1 MVETKSTRPRIGFI
15 PSAIMKDVYID
26 FTETRPAVKA
36 AADSIAG
43 VLGEMGEV
51 ICPAVMENREDA
63 DHIRSELERA
73 DPDVLVYVA
82 FAYQQGATPLRV
94 LGRIDRPVIVW
105 NTQDLPRLPDDAT
118 FNQMWTNSG
127 LAGLGDICNALVRT
141 GKRFSVITSRK
152 DDAAARRRIF
162 DQCLAAA
169 VKRRLRETRIA
180 AVGRI
185 YEGMM
190 DFRVDEMRFHAE
202 IGPTIFPVDQN
213 FIAKA
218 MTKVSPERVAKK
230 LEGDKARFDADGVDE
245 KVLEHSVRVALAMED
260 VIVTEYR
267 ADALAQLDQ
276 SWSFDERVGCVPS
289 YGYLHL
295 NDMGV
300 PCTCERDVLTATA
313 MKIGQYASGEPTALV
328 EFFDMN
334 FDEGSVVLCHDSNGT
349 PALAE
354 KPGDVRLNTVP
365 LSLCPG
371 DWGEGVG
378 ADLAYPPGKLTMLSL
393 AAARTGWKMVAARGQ
408 ALDKPP
414 RSIGAPYMV
423 WRPESLPLGEWCE
436 KWLLAGPTH
445 HMAVWY
451 GDHLGVLEAL
461 AGMLGIEFQAV

>member
-1 MVETKSTRPRIGFI
+1 
-15 PSAIMKDVYID
+15 MKDVYID
-26 FTETRPAVKA
+26 FTETRGAVKA
-36 AADSIAG
+36 AADSIAAI
-43 VLGEMGEV
+43 LSEMGEV
-51 ICPAVMENREDA
+51 VCPAVMENRDDA
-63 DHIRSELERA
+63 DRIRAEFEKTG
-73 DPDVLVYVA
+73 PDVLVYVA

-94 LGRIDRPVIVW
+94 LGRLDRPVVIW
-105 NTQDLPRLPDDAT
+105 NTQDLPGLPDDAG

-127 LAGLGDICNALVRT
+127 LAGLGDICNALTRS

-152 DDAAARRRIF
+152 DDEAGKKRVH
-162 DQCLAAA
+162 DLCLAAA
-169 VKRRLRETRIA
+169 VKRRLGETRIA

-213 FIAKA
+213 LIAKQ
-218 MTKVSPERVAKK
+218 MEKVAPERIREKIEA
-230 LEGDKARFDADGVDE
+230 DRARYDATGVDE
-245 KVLEHSVRVALAMED
+245 KVLEHSVQVALAMED

-276 SWSFDERVGCVPS
+276 SWSFDQRVGCVPS

-300 PCTCERDVLTATA
+300 PCTCERDILTATA
-313 MKIGQYASGEPTALV
+313 MKIGQYLSGNLTALV

-349 PALAE
+349 PALA
-354 KPGDVRLNTVP
+354 KNPGDVRLNTVP

-371 DWGEGVG
+371 DWGQGVG
-378 ADLAYPPGKLTMLSL
+378 ADLAYPPGTVTMLSL
-393 AAARTGWKMVAARGQ
+393 AAARDGWKMVVARGQ
-408 ALDKPP
+408 ALEKPA
-414 RSIGAPYMV
+414 RSIGAPFMV
-423 WRPESLPLGEWCE
+423 WKPESAALADWCD

-451 GDHLGVLEAL
+451 GDYLSALEAL
-461 AGMLGIEFQAV
+461 AGMLEIDFEAI

>member
-1 MVETKSTRPRIGFI
+1 
-15 PSAIMKDVYID
+15 MKDVYID

-36 AADSIAG
+36 AADGIAG
-43 VLGEMGEV
+43 ILGEMGEV
-51 ICPAVMENREDA
+51 VCPGVLENRDDA
-63 DHIRSELERA
+63 DRIRGELERA
-73 DPDVLVYVA
+73 GVDVLVYVA
-82 FAYQQGATPLRV
+82 FAYQQGAVPLRI
-94 LGRIDRPVIVW
+94 LNRMPQPAVIW
-105 NTQDLPRLPDDAT
+105 NTQDLPRLPDDAG

-127 LAGLGDICNALVRT
+127 LAGLGDICNALTRT

-152 DDAAARRRIF
+152 DDEAGRRRLH
-162 DQCLAAA
+162 DRCLAAA

-213 FIAKA
+213 LIAKA
-218 MTKVSPERVAKK
+218 MEKVAPERIAEK
-230 LEGDKARFDADGVDE
+230 LAADQARYDAGGVDE
-245 KVLEHSVRVALAMED
+245 KVLEHSVQVALAMED
-260 VIVTEYR
+260 VVVGDYR

-276 SWSFDERVGCVPS
+276 SWSFDKRVGCVPS

-313 MKIGQYASGEPTALV
+313 MKIGEYLSGGLTALT

-334 FDEGSVVLCHDSNGT
+334 FEEGSVVLCHDSNGT
-349 PALAE
+349 PALAA

-378 ADLAYPPGKLTMLSL
+378 ADLAYPPGRVTMLSL
-393 AAARTGWKMVAARGQ
+393 AAAREGWKMVAAVGE
-408 ALDKPP
+408 ALEKPP
-414 RSIGAPYMV
+414 RAIGAPYMV
-423 WRPESLPLGEWCE
+423 WKPDSLPLSEWCDR
-436 KWLLAGPTH
+436 WLLAGPTH

-451 GDHLGVLEAL
+451 GEDTAPLASLAEMLEVDF
-461 AGMLGIEFQAV
+461 EAV